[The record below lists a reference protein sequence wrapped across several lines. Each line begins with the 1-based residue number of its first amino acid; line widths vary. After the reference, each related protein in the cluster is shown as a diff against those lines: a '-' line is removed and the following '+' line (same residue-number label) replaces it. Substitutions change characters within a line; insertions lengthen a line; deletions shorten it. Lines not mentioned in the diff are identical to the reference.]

1 MFLTGVIAILAA
13 GLLWMNI
20 RVTRKRQQ
28 YVVPDKPSLHF
39 SAVQIVC
46 GDCAGEGLIP
56 IKTFMD
62 RHGNCERCGGKSY
75 ILASDRGIYAR
86 RMFARGLTVVP
97 GDPIAERSQP
107 EVVPQPHLEPV
118 PQMKIAV

>member
-13 GLLWMNI
+13 GLLLMNI
-20 RVTRKRQQ
+20 RVSHKRQQ
-28 YVVPDKPSLHF
+28 YVVPDKPSLHY

-46 GDCAGEGLIP
+46 GDCAGEGIIP

-86 RMFARGLTVVP
+86 RLFARGLTVVP
-97 GDPIAERSQP
+97 SEAPADRSQP
-107 EVVPQPHLEPV
+107 EPVAQPHLEPV